1 MLKISGHKLVN
12 LETAT
17 LGRFCPVCKQKN
29 AIDATVCVYCN
40 SPLVLQSQSQ
50 TTSKQM
56 TEEDSPPLTQAEKAH
71 IIDVLRPLRGIRIYV
86 VNSSTQI
93 IIEEDRKEF
102 ILGRRTQDAEDELV
116 DLFPFGAYDKF
127 VSRRHTMIRKTE
139 NGYEIVDLNS
149 ANGTWLDNKRLTAGK
164 TYPLP
169 NGSLIRL
176 GQLSL
181 FVYYANTT
189 EK

>member
-1 MLKISGHKLVN
+1 MVN
-12 LETAT
+12 VENTA
-17 LGRFCPVCKQKN
+17 LGRFCPVCKHKN
-29 AIDATVCVYCN
+29 DSEATVCAYCN
-40 SPLVLQSQSQ
+40 SPLLPQSQSQ

-56 TEEDSPPLTQAEKAH
+56 TEEDALPLTQAEKAH
-71 IIDVLRPLRGIRIYV
+71 IIDVLRPLKGIRIYV

-149 ANGTWLDNKRLTAGK
+149 ANGTWLDNKRLVAGK
-164 TYPLP
+164 FYQLP

-181 FVYYANTT
+181 FVYYANTP